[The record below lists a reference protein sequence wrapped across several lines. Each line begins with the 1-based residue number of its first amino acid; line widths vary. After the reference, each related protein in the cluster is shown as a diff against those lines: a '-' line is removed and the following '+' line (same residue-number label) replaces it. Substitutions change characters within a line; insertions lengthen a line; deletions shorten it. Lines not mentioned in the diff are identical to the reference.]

1 MALAPRTPDVVLT
14 ADWPVVQKAM
24 RAIMRGVTTANGS
37 LADERLE
44 RITGQLAGSSAR
56 FADAAYLAVQ
66 ILRDLDRIDESEAVY
81 LLDAICD
88 ARMERFEDNDAEY
101 QAMLLAGGPLEEHI
115 SGMMQRRHALEAQY
129 HLARGETALA
139 RMIVEDY
146 EAFGQLRAEGEIVL
160 LDDKP
165 MPAVLEPPDPAR
177 VAALTEA
184 IVRLAATENSHEAYK
199 SHVALFEEKRDGHVM
214 SAIAA
219 VQQAREIGVLS
230 REESVSLLDDMVGE
244 VVLDAMEAD
253 RETARITRRMLAIT
267 QELTYE
273 IAMNDPHYI
282 ELDRRRSLKADRLTV
297 MYYRRFGEH
306 WIANLLKDDPIAYDE
321 MRQAPV
327 GDWRTPAV

>member
-1 MALAPRTPDVVLT
+1 
-14 ADWPVVQKAM
+14 
-24 RAIMRGVTTANGS
+24 
-37 LADERLE
+37 
-44 RITGQLAGSSAR
+44 
-56 FADAAYLAVQ
+56 
-66 ILRDLDRIDESEAVY
+66 
-81 LLDAICD
+81 
-88 ARMERFEDNDAEY
+88 MERFEDNDPEY

-115 SGMMQRRHALEAQY
+115 SAMMQRRHALEAQY

-139 RMIVEDY
+139 KMIVENYD
-146 EAFGQLRAEGEIVL
+146 AFGQLRAEGEIVL

-165 MPAVLEPPDPAR
+165 TPPVLQAPDPAR

-199 SHVALFEEKRDGHVM
+199 SHIALFEEKNKGHIT

-253 RETARITRRMLAIT
+253 REIARITRRMQEIT
-267 QELTYE
+267 HELTYE
-273 IAMNDPHYI
+273 VAKNDPQYI
-282 ELDRRRSLKADRLTV
+282 ELDRRRSLKADRLTM

-306 WIANLLKDDPIAYDE
+306 WIANVLRDDPLAYDE

-327 GDWRTPAV
+327 GDWRSPAV